1 MPFIKSWINVID
13 WFRTFSF
20 ISALFFHAVSVARK
34 KTLLT
39 ISATASELIES
50 IWKEFCFIGSRTAYL
65 PSQRSMAELQRPRS
79 SFQVVMSSEIE
90 ASENCE
96 PFSRA
101 NTYKRVAWALE
112 FAASRMHIYD
122 DEEEFQIWAS
132 SDGFSIFWIIST
144 RTHLISNLIKN
155 QITVELAV
163 EWFPKWQLG
172 YSINKL
178 KGVFLHFWVSI
189 SCCLRS
195 CPLEILFS
203 QNWSNTGSSVW

>member
-1 MPFIKSWINVID
+1 
-13 WFRTFSF
+13 
-20 ISALFFHAVSVARK
+20 
-34 KTLLT
+34 
-39 ISATASELIES
+39 
-50 IWKEFCFIGSRTAYL
+50 
-65 PSQRSMAELQRPRS
+65 MAELQRPRS
-79 SFQVVMSSEIE
+79 SFQAVISSEIE

-122 DEEEFQIWAS
+122 DGEEYQIWAS
-132 SDGFSIFWIIST
+132 SDGFIIFSMIST

-178 KGVFLHFWVSI
+178 KGVFFTFLSEYFLLLAELPIGDPVFAKLVQYWIIRLVST
-189 SCCLRS
+189 
-195 CPLEILFS
+195 
-203 QNWSNTGSSVW
+203 NSSGLNLTIG